1 MKKDKNVT
9 TQKVAI
15 KKKKSNGLRKEFFW
29 CEISTYR

>member
-9 TQKVAI
+9 TEKVAI
-15 KKKKSNGLRKEFFW
+15 KEKSNGLRKEFFW